1 MKRFELPWQELAEDT
16 YRSVFSQSKTALDI
30 SGLWLMVGVL
40 LTFLGFGIFPQL
52 TPEDVGGLEAYYAA
66 PSVLGLFAL
75 LGLSIFATRWTR
87 WVTLNYLTPPG
98 QTFSL
103 GKSELRTGMA
113 VLATLIF
120 GVGPIVAGFLF
131 APKLLDEGQ
140 VEAAFLAQGA
150 GVVFGAFLLARS
162 AMAVNLAALQIPGNS
177 LVYAWGISAGQTVR
191 LLLLLV
197 ITAGP
202 AVLAAW
208 GVEWVLAW
216 AIAPMPDLIDPEMLK
231 ALSFAMMAA
240 LGFLGLMLFLGAMGL
255 AARSLILAGDDP
267 WARVEGAVLAE
278 EDEQHPT
285 VIAGMDDSVLETSLE
300 EAVEEPLPLAAYAD
314 WVEPQ
319 PQSPP
324 LPQPQSQPQY
334 PPQAQPLEQ
343 QQIYAYEMPVAE
355 PEPPAPPP
363 PTLPPLPTPRR
374 GEEQLVPPQSQS
386 WMDPSQPSAARAG
399 RMSTGKGLAEDEN
412 VLGRKI
418 GKAKK
423 KESWT
428 RFLPTLEFDMGADA
442 GKLAVLVVLM
452 ILGYLFLFTDVIEN
466 YLL

>member
-75 LGLSIFATRWTR
+75 LGLSVFATRWTR
-87 WVTLNYLTPPG
+87 WVTLNYLPPPG

-103 GKSELRTGMA
+103 GKAELRTGTA
-113 VLATLIF
+113 ILATLVF

-177 LVYAWGISAGQTVR
+177 LVYAWGISAGQTIR

-216 AIAPMPDLIDPEMLK
+216 AIAPMPDLIDPEMQK

-267 WARVEGAVLAE
+267 WARVGGADLVE
-278 EDEQHPT
+278 EEEHPP
-285 VIAGMDDSVLETSLE
+285 VAIADLEESVLETSLE
-300 EAVEEPLPLAAYAD
+300 EAVEEPLPLSAYAD

-319 PQSPP
+319 PQS
-324 LPQPQSQPQY
+324 QPQY
-334 PPQAQPLEQ
+334 PQQAQPLQQ

-355 PEPPAPPP
+355 PEPPP
-363 PTLPPLPTPRR
+363 PTLPPLPPPRR

-399 RMSTGKGLAEDEN
+399 RMPSGKGLAEDEN

-423 KESWT
+423 KGSWT
-428 RFLPTLEFDMGADA
+428 RFLPTLEFDMGAEA

>member
-40 LTFLGFGIFPQL
+40 MTFLGFGIFPQL

-66 PSVLGLFAL
+66 PSVLGLVAL
-75 LGLSIFATRWTR
+75 LGLSVFATRWTR

-103 GKSELRTGMA
+103 GKAELRTGMA
-113 VLATLIF
+113 ILATLIF

-131 APKLLDEGQ
+131 APKLLDQGQ

-150 GVVFGAFLLARS
+150 GVVFGTFLLARS

-267 WARVEGAVLAE
+267 WARVGGADLVE
-278 EDEQHPT
+278 EEEHPP
-285 VIAGMDDSVLETSLE
+285 VAIADLEESVLETSLE
-300 EAVEEPLPLAAYAD
+300 EAVEEPLPLSAYAD
-314 WVEPQ
+314 WVE
-319 PQSPP
+319 
-324 LPQPQSQPQY
+324 PQPQSQPQY
-334 PPQAQPLEQ
+334 PPQAQPLQQ

-355 PEPPAPPP
+355 PEPPP
-363 PTLPPLPTPRR
+363 PTLPPLPAPRR

-386 WMDPSQPSAARAG
+386 WMDPSQPSAARTG
-399 RMSTGKGLAEDEN
+399 RMPTGKGLAEDEN

-423 KESWT
+423 KGSWT
-428 RFLPTLEFDMGADA
+428 RFLPTLEFDMGAEA

-452 ILGYLFLFTDVIEN
+452 VLGYLFLFTDVIEK